1 MTESEGMPA
10 SASATAAKSAS
21 SANSAKAAPPR
32 RTGRS
37 TKGALKRE
45 AILDAALAVFG
56 EVGLHGASL
65 REIASRVDVSHQSL
79 MHYFPTKNE
88 LLMAVLRRRDERLRR
103 HFADEGGMSL
113 GELISLA
120 EDNVGMPGVIA
131 LYNMASAEATNDEHP
146 AHAYYAEFY
155 ESIIASNA
163 LFLQRAADRGLL
175 REGWTPELAA
185 RALLGM
191 MDGLQ
196 LQWLYDRKNVKV
208 AESLKMLVSSM
219 ISVPL
224 SELELPDK

>member
-1 MTESEGMPA
+1 MAESK
-10 SASATAAKSAS
+10 TAA
-21 SANSAKAAPPR
+21 

-37 TKGALKRE
+37 PKGAVKRE

-103 HFADEGGMSL
+103 HFTDEGGMAL
-113 GELISLA
+113 GELLSLA
-120 EDNVGMPGVIA
+120 EDNAGMPGVIE
-131 LYNMASAEATNDEHP
+131 LYNMASAEATNSEHP

-155 ESIIASNA
+155 ESIIASSA
-163 LFLQRAADRGLL
+163 RYLQRAADRGAL
-175 REGWTPELAA
+175 REGWTPETAA
-185 RALLGM
+185 RAILGM

-196 LQWLYDRKNVKV
+196 LQWLYDRDDVHV
-208 AESLKMLVSSM
+208 AKTLNLLVSSI

-224 SELELPDK
+224 ADLDGPAK

>member
-1 MTESEGMPA
+1 MAEPV
-10 SASATAAKSAS
+10 
-21 SANSAKAAPPR
+21 
-32 RTGRS
+32 TGRS
-37 TKGALKRE
+37 QKGAAKRE

-65 REIASRVDVSHQSL
+65 REIAGRVGVSHQSL

-103 HFADEGGMSL
+103 HFDDAGGMSL

-120 EDNVGMPGVIA
+120 EDNRDMPGVIE
-131 LYNMASAEATNDEHP
+131 LYNMASAEATNSEHP

-155 ESIIASNA
+155 ESIIDSNA
-163 LFLQRAADRGLL
+163 RYLRRAADRGLL
-175 REGWTPELAA
+175 REGWTPESAA
-185 RALLGM
+185 RAILGM

-196 LQWLYDRKNVKV
+196 LQWLYDRTEVHV
-208 AESLKMLVSSM
+208 AETMKLLVSAL

-224 SELELPDK
+224 SELEGAEE

>member
-1 MTESEGMPA
+1 MAEPV
-10 SASATAAKSAS
+10 
-21 SANSAKAAPPR
+21 
-32 RTGRS
+32 TGRS
-37 TKGALKRE
+37 QKGAAKRQ

-65 REIASRVDVSHQSL
+65 REIAGRVGVSHQSL

-103 HFADEGGMSL
+103 HFDDEDGMSL
-113 GELISLA
+113 AELISLA
-120 EDNVGMPGVIA
+120 EDNVGMPGVIE
-131 LYNMASAEATNDEHP
+131 LYNMASAEATNEDHP

-163 LFLQRAADRGLL
+163 RYLQRAADRGVL
-175 REGWTPELAA
+175 REGWTPESAA
-185 RALLGM
+185 RAILGM

-196 LQWLYDRKNVKV
+196 LQWLYDRDDVHV
-208 AESLKMLVSSM
+208 AETMKLLVSAL

-224 SELELPDK
+224 NELGNTAK

>member
-1 MTESEGMPA
+1 MAEPV
-10 SASATAAKSAS
+10 
-21 SANSAKAAPPR
+21 
-32 RTGRS
+32 TGRS
-37 TKGALKRE
+37 QKGAVKRE

-65 REIASRVDVSHQSL
+65 REIAGRVGVSHQSL

-103 HFADEGGMSL
+103 HFDDEGGMSI
-113 GELISLA
+113 GELVSLA
-120 EDNVGMPGVIA
+120 EDNVGMPGVIE
-131 LYNMASAEATNDEHP
+131 LYNMASAEATNEDHP

-163 LFLQRAADRGLL
+163 RYLQRAAERGAL
-175 REGWTPELAA
+175 REGWTPESAA
-185 RALLGM
+185 RAILGM

-196 LQWLYDRKNVKV
+196 LQWLYDRDDVHV
-208 AESLKMLVSSM
+208 AEALKLLVNAL

-224 SELELPDK
+224 SELEDPVE

>member
-1 MTESEGMPA
+1 MAEK
-10 SASATAAKSAS
+10 SATA
-21 SANSAKAAPPR
+21 

-37 TKGALKRE
+37 PKGAAKRE

-103 HFADEGGMSL
+103 HFDDDAGMSI
-113 GELISLA
+113 GELIRLA
-120 EDNVGMPGVIA
+120 EDNVRMPGVIE

-146 AHAYYAEFY
+146 AHSYYAEFY
-155 ESIIASNA
+155 ESIIASTGR
-163 LFLQRAADRGLL
+163 FLQRAADQGVL

-185 RALLGM
+185 RAILGM

-196 LQWLYDRKNVKV
+196 LQWLYDRQEVNV
-208 AESLKMLVSSM
+208 AHTMEMLVSTI
-219 ISVPL
+219 ISIPL
-224 SELELPDK
+224 EELEKHQK

>member
-1 MTESEGMPA
+1 MAEPV
-10 SASATAAKSAS
+10 
-21 SANSAKAAPPR
+21 
-32 RTGRS
+32 TGRS
-37 TKGALKRE
+37 QKGAAKRQ

-65 REIASRVDVSHQSL
+65 REIAGRVGVSHQSL

-103 HFADEGGMSL
+103 HFDDEDGMSL
-113 GELISLA
+113 AELISLA
-120 EDNVGMPGVIA
+120 EDNVGMPGVIE
-131 LYNMASAEATNDEHP
+131 LYNMASAEATNEDHP

-163 LFLQRAADRGLL
+163 RYLQRAADRGVL
-175 REGWTPELAA
+175 REGWTPESAA
-185 RALLGM
+185 RRAPAM

-196 LQWLYDRKNVKV
+196 LQWLYDRDDVHV
-208 AESLKMLVSSM
+208 AETMKLLVSAL

-224 SELELPDK
+224 NELGNTAK

>member
-1 MTESEGMPA
+1 MAEPKVA
-10 SASATAAKSAS
+10 S
-21 SANSAKAAPPR
+21 

-103 HFADEGGMSL
+103 HFDDDGGMSI
-113 GELISLA
+113 GELIALA
-120 EDNVGMPGVIA
+120 EDNVRMPGVIA

-146 AHAYYAEFY
+146 AHDYYAEFY
-155 ESIIASNA
+155 ERIIASTSR
-163 LFLQRAADRGLL
+163 FLQRAADRGML
-175 REGWTPELAA
+175 RDGWTPESAA
-185 RALLGM
+185 RAILGM

-196 LQWLYDRKNVKV
+196 LQWLYDRDDVHV
-208 AESLKMLVSSM
+208 AKTLKMLVSAI

-224 SELELPDK
+224 VELDGAQK

>member
-1 MTESEGMPA
+1 MAEPKVA
-10 SASATAAKSAS
+10 Q
-21 SANSAKAAPPR
+21 

-103 HFADEGGMSL
+103 HFDDDGGMSV
-113 GELISLA
+113 GELIALA
-120 EDNVGMPGVIA
+120 EDNVRMPGVIA

-146 AHAYYAEFY
+146 AHDYYAEFY
-155 ESIIASNA
+155 ERIIASTSR
-163 LFLQRAADRGLL
+163 FLRRAAERGVL
-175 REGWTPELAA
+175 REGWTPESAA
-185 RALLGM
+185 RAILGM

-196 LQWLYDRKNVKV
+196 LQWLYDRDDVHV
-208 AESLKMLVSSM
+208 ADTLKMLVSSM

-224 SELELPDK
+224 NELDDAQK